1 LRDESWTTSTCYSG
15 CPVEAGKLDLEI
27 IDFDLRSAVE
37 EVTTL
42 FTQQAADKGI
52 ELMNFVRYDVPDK
65 LQGDPGR
72 LRQILS
78 NLVGNALKFTTKGE
92 VVVQV
97 NVIEQNNT
105 FATLRFEV
113 IDTGIGVDRET
124 VGKLF
129 KAFIQAD
136 ASITRKYG
144 GTGLGLALCKKF
156 VDLMGGQID
165 VTSEVGREATS
176 GSPFSY
182 LRARMADGHHR
193 SPAPISPAHGCSS

>member
-1 LRDESWTTSTCYSG
+1 M
-15 CPVEAGKLDLEI
+15 
-27 IDFDLRSAVE
+27 E

-72 LRQILS
+72 LRQIPFQPRRQRTQLYDEGRGGS
-78 NLVGNALKFTTKGE
+78 SG
-92 VVVQV
+92 QR
-97 NVIEQNNT
+97 IEQNNT

-113 IDTGIGVDRET
+113 IDSGIGVDRET